1 MQITKETKNESL
13 KRKEINFL
21 IESDKNPSF
30 AEMKKLISE
39 KFSKDEDCIEVYNI
53 NGKFGRNTFLV
64 KTLVYDSKDALEKAI
79 QKSRKQRK
87 EEKKALFDSKKAEAE
102 AKKAAAEAKS
112 TDASA

>member
-1 MQITKETKNESL
+1 MQITKETKNELL
-13 KRKEINFL
+13 KRKEISFL

-39 KFSKDEDCIEVYNI
+39 KFSKDEDCVEVYNI

-87 EEKKALFDSKKAEAE
+87 EEKKALFDAKKAEAE

-112 TDASA
+112 TEAST